1 MPLKTNATVTT
12 EGAFTTTRVGFATDH
27 AAGATNVRVPRHV
40 AQMLEDLGAVTVT
53 DPGDHR

>member
-12 EGAFTTTRVGFATDH
+12 AGEFTTLNVGFSTDH
-27 AAGATNVRVPRHV
+27 AAGATDVKVPRHV

-53 DPGDHR
+53 DAGDHT